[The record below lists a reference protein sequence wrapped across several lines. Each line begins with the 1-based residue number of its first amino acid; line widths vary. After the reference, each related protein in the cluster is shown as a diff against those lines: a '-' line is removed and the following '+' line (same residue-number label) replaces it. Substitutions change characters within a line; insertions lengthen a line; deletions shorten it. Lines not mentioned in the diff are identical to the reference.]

1 MNSKRSRET
10 ALITGASAGIG
21 RAFADVFAAH
31 GFDLVLVAR
40 SEDKLN
46 ALAEQIHHQ
55 PHVDS
60 LVVPVDLT
68 TASGPQRLH
77 DAVNAHGVTI
87 NVLVNN
93 AGLIAHGKFNDL
105 PLSTHTKMLQL
116 NVLALTKLTH
126 LFLPHMIE
134 RGNGQILNVA
144 SVAAFVPL
152 PRIAVYAATKAYVLS
167 FTEALAVEL
176 KGTHVTVTALCPG
189 PTDTAMMEKWSKVTH
204 KKAQLP
210 SFWMMKPND
219 VAHEGY
225 AACRRG
231 KTIHIDGLA
240 NQIITPVLQYSP
252 RWFVRTLSDLA
263 TRWVK

>member
-1 MNSKRSRET
+1 MNTKIPRET

-21 RAFADVFAAH
+21 QAFAEVFAEH

-55 PHVDS
+55 HHVDS
-60 LVVPVDLT
+60 LVVPLDLT
-68 TASGPQRLH
+68 AASGPQRLR
-77 DAVNAHGVTI
+77 DAVNARGVKI

-93 AGLIAHGKFNDL
+93 AGLIAHGRFSDL

-126 LFLPHMIE
+126 LFLPDMIE
-134 RGNGQILNVA
+134 QGNGQILNVA

-152 PRIAVYAATKAYVLS
+152 PRITVYAATKAYVLS

-176 KGTHVTVTALCPG
+176 KGSHVTVTALCPG
-189 PTDTAMMEKWSKVTH
+189 PTNTAMMEKWSKVTGNR
-204 KKAQLP
+204 AELP
-210 SFWMMKPND
+210 SFWMMKPYD
-219 VAHEGY
+219 VAREGY
-225 AACRRG
+225 QACRRG
-231 KTIHIDGLA
+231 KTIHIDGLT
-240 NQIITPVLQYSP
+240 NQLITPVLQYSP
-252 RWFVRTLSDLA
+252 RWFIRTISDLA
-263 TRWVK
+263 TRLVK